1 MKSVTVA
8 KFSNFTQLNKAKDLV
23 VLNIIVITSVWILDT
38 LLMSSNDL
46 DCLEAPFSKE
56 VDAVVEMYPQINLQ
70 IISVQTS

>member
-1 MKSVTVA
+1 MT
-8 KFSNFTQLNKAKDLV
+8 TKAKRIYSAMLTKKGLV
-23 VLNIIVITSVWILDT
+23 VIVITSIWILDT